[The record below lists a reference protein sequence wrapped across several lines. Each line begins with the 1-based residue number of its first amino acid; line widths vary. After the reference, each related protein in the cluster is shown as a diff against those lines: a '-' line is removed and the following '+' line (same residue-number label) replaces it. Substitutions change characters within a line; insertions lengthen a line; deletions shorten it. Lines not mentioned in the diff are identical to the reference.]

1 MTDENQKTERAGFLK
16 ILGDVRA
23 GETAPVLLMLLNL
36 TIILISYYIIKVVRE
51 PLILASPGGAAWK
64 SYSAA
69 AQAVVLMGFI
79 PLYGWFS
86 SKVDRMKLV
95 LGVNVFF
102 LICIEIFS
110 VLVKADVPYIGVA
123 FFIWVGIFSLSIIA
137 QFWSLANDIYRED
150 QGKRLFPIIAIG
162 ATLGSPIGSKLA
174 SLLFK
179 KGIPA
184 LGIAKLQAPS
194 ILHISA
200 ALLAV
205 SMVLYWILQKKYIH
219 RIGDK
224 TDQVKQKL
232 TTTSGFTL
240 LFRSR
245 YLLLIAA
252 LLLLLN
258 VVNTTGEFILGDK
271 VVAAADQA
279 VLANPEVEKEA
290 FIGGF
295 YGDFFFIVNIVT
307 FIVQAFLV
315 SRIVKYFGI
324 AGVVLWLPF
333 IALGA
338 YTTIAL
344 GAGIALIRWMKIAEN
359 SSDYSVMNTAR
370 AMLWLPTNREEKY
383 KGKQTVDTFI
393 VRIGDLLSA
402 GIVFVGL
409 NWLQLESTGF
419 ALVNIVAIAIWLFVG
434 FLVVKHYRS
443 LIGRERTGEPRT
455 VTA

>member
-1 MTDENQKTERAGFLK
+1 MANDNQEKSGILR
-16 ILGDVRA
+16 ILGDIRK
-23 GETAPVLLMLLNL
+23 GEAAPVFLMLLNL
-36 TIILISYYIIKVVRE
+36 MIILISYYIIKVVRE
-51 PLILASPGGAAWK
+51 PLILASPGGAEWK

-86 SKVDRMKLV
+86 SKVNRMKLV
-95 LGVNVFF
+95 IGINIFF
-102 LICIEIFS
+102 LACIELFS
-110 VLVKADVPYIGVA
+110 IAVKADVPYVGVA

-137 QFWSLANDIYRED
+137 QFWSLANDVYTEH

-174 SLLFK
+174 SRLFDT
-179 KGIPA
+179 
-184 LGIAKLQAPS
+184 GIAIPG

-200 ALLAV
+200 GCLIV
-205 SMVLYWILQKKYIH
+205 SMVLYWILQTKF
-219 RIGDK
+219 IGRFAQDK
-224 TDQVKQKL
+224 AKTEQKL
-232 TTTSGFTL
+232 TSTSGFTL
-240 LFRSR
+240 LLRSR

-258 VVNTTGEFILGDK
+258 IVNTTGEFILGSK
-271 VVAAADQA
+271 VVEAADQA
-279 VLANPEVEKEA
+279 VAADASVDKRA
-290 FIGGF
+290 FIGSF
-295 YGDFFFIVNIVT
+295 YGSFFFIVNIVT
-307 FIVQAFLV
+307 FVVQAFLV

-344 GAGIALIRWMKIAEN
+344 GAGFALIRWMKTAEN
-359 SSDYSVMNTAR
+359 ASDYSVMNTAR
-370 AMLWLPTNREEKY
+370 AMLWLPTSREEKY

-409 NWLQLESTGF
+409 NRLHLQSTGF
-419 ALVNIVAIAIWLFVG
+419 AMVNIVFTLVWIGIA
-434 FLVVKHYRS
+434 FLVVREYRR
-443 LIGRERTGEPRT
+443 LTADRETEPQQ

>member
-1 MTDENQKTERAGFLK
+1 MSNDSNQRSGILK

-110 VLVKADVPYIGVA
+110 VLVKANVPYIGVA

-137 QFWSLANDIYRED
+137 QFWSLANDIYKED

-184 LGIAKLQAPS
+184 LGIDKLQAPS

-200 ALLAV
+200 VMLAV

-219 RIGDK
+219 RIIGK
-224 TDQVKQKL
+224 TEQAKQKL

-245 YLLLIAA
+245 YLLLIAL

-271 VVAAADQA
+271 VVEAADRA
-279 VLANPEVEKEA
+279 VLANPDVEKEA

-324 AGVVLWLPF
+324 AGVVLTLPF

-344 GAGIALIRWMKIAEN
+344 GAGLALIRMMKIAEN

-402 GIVFVGL
+402 GIVFAGL

-419 ALVNIVAIAIWLFVG
+419 ALVNIVAIGIWIVIG
-434 FLVVKHYRS
+434 FLVVREYRKMTS
-443 LIGRERTGEPRT
+443 RRESATDQQT
-455 VTA
+455 VLA

>member
-1 MTDENQKTERAGFLK
+1 MNR
-16 ILGDVRA
+16 
-23 GETAPVLLMLLNL
+23 
-36 TIILISYYIIKVVRE
+36 
-51 PLILASPGGAAWK
+51 LILASPGGAVWK

-86 SKVDRMKLV
+86 SKVNRMKLV

-102 LICIEIFS
+102 LICIELFS
-110 VLVKADVPYIGVA
+110 IAVKANVPYIGVA

-137 QFWSLANDIYRED
+137 QFWSLANDLVAED

-174 SLLFK
+174 SSLFK
-179 KGIPA
+179 TGIP
-184 LGIAKLQAPS
+184 APS

-200 ALLAV
+200 ALLLV
-205 SMVLYWILQKKYIH
+205 SMALYWILQIKFIN
-219 RIGDK
+219 RLSNK
-224 TDQVKQKL
+224 TGKTEQKL
-232 TTTSGFTL
+232 STTNGFTL

-258 VVNTTGEFILGDK
+258 IVNTTGEFILGDK
-271 VVAAADQA
+271 VVQAADQA
-279 VLANPEVEKEA
+279 VAADPSLDKKA
-290 FIGGF
+290 FIGSF
-295 YGDFFFIVNIVT
+295 YGNFFFIVNIVT
-307 FIVQAFLV
+307 FVVQAFFV
-315 SRIVKYFGI
+315 SRIVKFFGI
-324 AGVVLWLPF
+324 AGVVLMLPF

-344 GAGIALIRWMKIAEN
+344 GAGLVLIRWMKIAEN
-359 SSDYSVMNTAR
+359 ATDYSVMNTAR
-370 AMLWLPTNREEKY
+370 AMLWLPTSREEKY

-402 GIVFVGL
+402 GIVFAGV
-409 NWLQLESTGF
+409 NYLQLKSDGF
-419 ALVNIVAIAIWLFVG
+419 AMVNLVIVAIWLFIG
-434 FLVVKHYRS
+434 FMLVRHYRKLTAQRGHPINS
-443 LIGRERTGEPRT
+443 RQLHSFT
-455 VTA
+455 VCKGVIHRACVLSELCTYKIDLFSSS

>member
-1 MTDENQKTERAGFLK
+1 MTEENTKAERSGILRL
-16 ILGDVRA
+16 LGDIHP
-23 GETAPVLLMLLNL
+23 GERTPVFLMLLNL
-36 TIILISYYIIKVVRE
+36 MIILISYYIIKVVRE

-86 SKVDRMKLV
+86 SKVNRMKLV

-102 LICIEIFS
+102 LVCIELFSIF
-110 VLVKADVPYIGVA
+110 VKANVPYIGVA

-137 QFWSLANDIYRED
+137 QFWSLANDIYSEE

-162 ATLGSPIGSKLA
+162 ATMGSPIGSKLA
-174 SLLFK
+174 SLLFNT
-179 KGIPA
+179 GIPA
-184 LGIAKLQAPS
+184 PR

-200 ALLAV
+200 AMLVV
-205 SMVLYWILQKKYIH
+205 SMLLYWILQTKFID
-219 RIGDK
+219 RIRQK
-224 TDQVKQKL
+224 TDQVEQKL
-232 TTTSGFTL
+232 STTSGFTL

-258 VVNTTGEFILGDK
+258 IVNTTGEFILGSK
-271 VVAAADQA
+271 VVETANQAVAADPG
-279 VLANPEVEKEA
+279 LDKKA
-290 FIGGF
+290 FIGSF
-295 YGDFFFIVNIVT
+295 YGNFFFVVNIVT
-307 FIVQAFLV
+307 FIVQAFVV
-315 SRIVKYFGI
+315 SRIVRYFGI
-324 AGVVLWLPF
+324 AGVVLTLPF

-338 YTTIAL
+338 YATIAL
-344 GAGIALIRWMKIAEN
+344 GAGLALIRSMKIAEN

-370 AMLWLPTNREEKY
+370 AMLWLPTSREEKY

-402 GIVFVGL
+402 GIVFAGI
-409 NWLQLESTGF
+409 NWLQLQSTGF
-419 ALVNIVAIAIWLFVG
+419 AVVNLVMTAVWILVG
-434 FLVVKHYRS
+434 FVLVKEYRKM
-443 LIGRERTGEPRT
+443 
-455 VTA
+455 TATKEAAS